1 MCGICG
7 IVRWDWPADPA
18 VCRKRVAA
26 MVEAMAHRGPD
37 GEGVSV
43 GDGAVLGAA
52 RLAIRGGDD
61 GRQPMRDEAS
71 GVVVVCN
78 GEIDNHRE
86 LKEWLASHG
95 RPVGAATDIAVI
107 GPLYVALGEEFV
119 ERLVGAFAL
128 AIWDPRNQSLLL
140 ARDRA
145 GERPLHYTREAA
157 GVRFASEIAVLA
169 VDAEQPLPVDK
180 EALHG
185 YLRSGYLAAPATPFC
200 EIRKVRPAE
209 LVRIERQGLRCRSY
223 WRWGVLS
230 AAKAAPGVDQFDHV
244 FREAVR
250 RQSEVDVP
258 YGVFLSGGVDS
269 SLVAALARQV
279 RPEYRLRA
287 YALRFREPSYDEG
300 GYAESVAE
308 ALGIELES
316 VWVTPES
323 FPAEIS
329 DLVAHA
335 GEPLADPAWVPTAL
349 LSRRAAADVK
359 IALVGEGGDEIFGG
373 YPTYL
378 GAQVRKAYDRWPA
391 LLKAIFRR
399 GVERWPAADKKVA
412 LSFLLKKFVQGE
424 KLDGIGRHLL
434 WTSSIAP
441 ETLAALGV
449 TGAEAPPQ
457 EAEPGAL
464 LDLLQRHDLENS
476 LAEGL
481 LTKADRAS
489 MRYAVE
495 LRAPFLDQGVMD
507 FAAGLPVWE
516 RVRGFETKVFLKRYA
531 LLYLPRAIVNR
542 RKRGLSVPLS
552 RWLRE
557 PLYEWAKSCLQR
569 EGLETVGVNRRA
581 ALALLHD
588 HRQRKADHSRAL
600 WNLIVLSEWLKW
612 QQSPPG
618 GERETATA
626 PGKGLL
632 ARPQ

>member
-1 MCGICG
+1 
-7 IVRWDWPADPA
+7 
-18 VCRKRVAA
+18 
-26 MVEAMAHRGPD
+26 MVEALAHRGPD
-37 GEGVSV
+37 GQGVSA
-43 GDGAVLGAA
+43 GDGAALGAA

-71 GVVVVCN
+71 GIAVVCN

-86 LKEWLASHG
+86 LKEWLAAQG

-107 GPLYVALGEEFV
+107 GPLYLVLGEEFV

-128 AIWDPRNQSLLL
+128 AIWDPRKQSLLL

-145 GERPLHYTREAA
+145 GERPLHYAQDAA

-169 VDAEQPLPVDK
+169 ADAAQPLAVDE

-185 YLRSGYLAAPATPFC
+185 YMRFGYLAAPATPFR

-209 LVRIERQGLRCRSY
+209 VVRIERQGIHHRSY
-223 WRWGVLS
+223 WRWGVAS
-230 AAKAAPGVDQFDHV
+230 AAKTAPRTEQFDRI

-269 SLVAALARQV
+269 SLVAAVARQV

-300 GYAESVAE
+300 GHAESVAK
-308 ALGIELES
+308 ALGVELES
-316 VWVTPES
+316 VWVTPEA
-323 FPAEIS
+323 FPAEIP
-329 DLVAHA
+329 DLIAHA

-378 GAQVRKAYDRWPA
+378 GAQVRKAYDRWPGP
-391 LLKAIFRR
+391 LKSAFRFA
-399 GVERWPAADKKVA
+399 VERWPAADRKVA

-441 ETLAALGV
+441 ETLATLGV
-449 TGAEAPPQ
+449 NVAQTPPQ
-457 EAEPGAL
+457 EATPGAL

-489 MRYAVE
+489 MRYAIE
-495 LRAPFLDQGVMD
+495 LRAPFLDLGVME
-507 FAAGLPVWE
+507 FAAGLPVQE
-516 RVRGFETKVFLKRYA
+516 RVRGLETKVFLKRYA
-531 LLYLPRAIVNR
+531 LRYLPRAIVHR

-557 PLYEWAKSCLQR
+557 PLYDWAESCLQR

-581 ALALLHD
+581 ALTMLHD

-612 QQSPPG
+612 QQSLPG
-618 GERETATA
+618 RGREAATTAA
-626 PGKGLL
+626 ASGSL